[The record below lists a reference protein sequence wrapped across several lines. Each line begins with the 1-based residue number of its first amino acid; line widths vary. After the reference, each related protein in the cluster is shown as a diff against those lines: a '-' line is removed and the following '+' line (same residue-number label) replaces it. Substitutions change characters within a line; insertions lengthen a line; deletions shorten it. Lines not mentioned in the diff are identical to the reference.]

1 MGDYLHDKLLLFQL
15 ILQFELLLINV
26 ASLEL
31 DQMTVKSLEIYPL
44 SFDLN
49 EHLILWVH

>member
-15 ILQFELLLINV
+15 ILQFELLFINI

-31 DQMTVKSLEIYPL
+31 DQMTVKSLEIYTL

-49 EHLILWVH
+49 EYLIFWVH